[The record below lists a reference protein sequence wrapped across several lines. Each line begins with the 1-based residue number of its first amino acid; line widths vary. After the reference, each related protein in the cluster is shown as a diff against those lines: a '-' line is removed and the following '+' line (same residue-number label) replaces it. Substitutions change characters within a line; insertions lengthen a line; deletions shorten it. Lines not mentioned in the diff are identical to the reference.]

1 MLLNNMYIHT
11 YFFSRNVHTMNY
23 IPDGPVSFK
32 CQGNRKEYCDAKHY
46 IVEGIGDISDSIC
59 KKVIGTH
66 FPSHGLPKAQQ
77 DVQGVKQGQGC
88 QNDEKHSMKLST
100 EKQNKNV

>member
-1 MLLNNMYIHT
+1 MWLNLCGYEAVKHKLKNRQKMPFPET
-11 YFFSRNVHTMNY
+11 YYVFY

-46 IVEGIGDISDSIC
+46 ILEGIGDISDSIC
-59 KKVIGTH
+59 KKVSGIH

-77 DVQGVKQGQGC
+77 DVQGVK
-88 QNDEKHSMKLST
+88 
-100 EKQNKNV
+100 

>member
-1 MLLNNMYIHT
+1 MVTRLSNISSKTGKKCLSQKRTMY
-11 YFFSRNVHTMNY
+11 Y

-46 IVEGIGDISDSIC
+46 ILEGIGDISDSIC
-59 KKVIGTH
+59 KKVSGIH

-77 DVQGVKQGQGC
+77 DVQGVK
-88 QNDEKHSMKLST
+88 
-100 EKQNKNV
+100 

>member
-1 MLLNNMYIHT
+1 MTTRKISFEIFMLLNNMYVHT
-11 YFFSRNVHTMNY
+11 YFY
-23 IPDGPVSFK
+23 IPDGPISFK

-46 IVEGIGDISDSIC
+46 ILEGIGDISDSIC

-77 DVQGVKQGQGC
+77 DVQGVK
-88 QNDEKHSMKLST
+88 
-100 EKQNKNV
+100 